1 MADKSTQYLR
11 NTTGY
16 NSGDWGRDNR
26 GWDDGPQVQEQ
37 AQQDSIISDEQA
49 KAIDD
54 TLAKGV
60 GVILGLAV
68 MILAIP
74 ALVGL
79 LIVGLLIGFAVSYSL
94 FRFIRYRAHFIAGIN
109 AILTVVLGVLFM
121 VTGGVNRIVAG
132 YMSIYHNLK
141 NGLAGPI
148 EAVATGIGASAAP
161 LAFLGTIVGLWDP

>member
-11 NTTGY
+11 NATGY

-60 GVILGLAV
+60 GVILGLAF

-79 LIVGLLIGFAVSYSL
+79 LIGFVVSYSL

-132 YMSIYHNLK
+132 YMSIYPNIK

-148 EAVATGIGASAAP
+148 EAVSPIGLPWDHRRSVGGVGIRGHANP
-161 LAFLGTIVGLWDP
+161 

>member
-1 MADKSTQYLR
+1 MAAKSTQYLR
-11 NTTGY
+11 NATGY

-37 AQQDSIISDEQA
+37 DSIISDEQA

-54 TLAKGV
+54 KLAKGV
-60 GVILGLAV
+60 GVILGLAF

-74 ALVGL
+74 AL
-79 LIVGLLIGFAVSYSL
+79 VGLLIGFAVSYSL

-109 AILTVVLGVLFM
+109 AILTVVLGVLSM

-132 YMSIYHNLK
+132 YMSIYTNIK

-148 EAVATGIGASAAP
+148 
-161 LAFLGTIVGLWDP
+161 